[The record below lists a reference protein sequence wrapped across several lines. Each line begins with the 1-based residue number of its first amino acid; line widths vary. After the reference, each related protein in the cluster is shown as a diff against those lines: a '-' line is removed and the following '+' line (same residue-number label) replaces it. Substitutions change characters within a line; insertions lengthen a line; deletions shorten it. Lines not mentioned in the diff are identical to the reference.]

1 MSTDTAALV
10 PLTRATDE
18 RELLELER
26 KYCSW
31 GDTVHYLDPPK
42 FFDRCEGNYL
52 YDREGTPY
60 LDLQM
65 WYSAASF
72 GYANRRLG
80 DALKGQID
88 KLPQLACQYL
98 HPEKVELAAAIARL
112 NESKFGLG
120 GRVHFNVGGAQAVE
134 DSLKIVR
141 NATGK
146 SLVFAFMGGY
156 HGRTLG
162 ASAITSSYR
171 YRRRFGHF
179 SDRAHFV
186 PFPYCFRC
194 PYGKQRET
202 CELYCVKQFERSFE
216 TEYNSF
222 WDPKANESEFAAF
235 YVEAIQGTGGYV
247 IPPEGYFPALKKILD
262 DHKILLV
269 DDEIQMG
276 FYRAGKFWAIEN
288 FKVAPDIIVFGKA
301 LTNGL
306 NPLSG
311 VWAREGLISPEVF
324 PPGST
329 HSTFSS
335 NTLGTAVA
343 LEAVRMMEERDYE
356 ELTRRK
362 GAYFLAQLRELQ
374 RRYPKVIGD
383 TDGCGM
389 ALRIEICREDGREPD
404 RELADRMFAEGMR
417 GDLDARGRRM
427 GLVLDVGGYYKNV
440 FTLAPCFEMT
450 EEEIDIAVELLE
462 QLIRRCAPERIE
474 VRG

>member
-1 MSTDTAALV
+1 MSTKTTTLV
-10 PLTRATDE
+10 PLTNISDE
-18 RELLELER
+18 GELLELER

-31 GDTVHYLDPPK
+31 GDTVHYLEPPK
-42 FFDRCEGNYL
+42 FFERAEGCYL

-72 GYANRRLG
+72 GYGNRRLNA
-80 DALKGQID
+80 ALTRQLS

-112 NESKFGLG
+112 NESKFGLE
-120 GRVHFNVGGAQAVE
+120 GRVHFNVGGSPAIE
-134 DSLKIVR
+134 DSLKLVR
-141 NATGK
+141 NASGK
-146 SLVFAFMGGY
+146 NLVFAFMGGY

-179 SDRAHFV
+179 SDRAQFV

-194 PYGKQRET
+194 PYGKKKED
-202 CELYCVKQFERSFE
+202 CGMYCVKQFEKLFE
-216 TEYNSF
+216 TEYNGV
-222 WDPKANESEFAAF
+222 WDAKANESEYAAF
-235 YVEAIQGTGGYV
+235 YIEAVQATGGYI
-247 IPPEGYFPALKKILD
+247 IPPPEYFPALKKILD
-262 DHKILLV
+262 EHKILMV

-288 FKVAPDIIVFGKA
+288 FNVDPDIVVFGKA

-311 VWAREGLISPEVF
+311 VWAREDLISPEKF

-335 NTLGTAVA
+335 NPLGTAVA
-343 LEAVRMMEERDYE
+343 LEAVRMMEENDYE
-356 ELTRRK
+356 EITQRK
-362 GAYFLAQLRELQ
+362 GAYFLAQLKDLQ

-383 TDGCGM
+383 TDGIGL
-389 ALRIEICREDGREPD
+389 ALRIEICRADGYEPD
-404 RELADRMFAEGMR
+404 RELTDKIFAEGMK
-417 GDLDARGRRM
+417 GDLNARGQRM

-440 FTLAPCFEMT
+440 FTLAPCFDIT
-450 EEEIDIAVELLE
+450 QEEIDLAVELLE
-462 QLIRRCAPERIE
+462 QLIRRCAPDRL
-474 VRG
+474 

>member
-1 MSTDTAALV
+1 MSTALNETFE
-10 PLTRATDE
+10 LAGLTDE
-18 RELLELER
+18 EQLREMER

-31 GDTVHYLDPPK
+31 GDTAHYLEPPK
-42 FFDRCEGNYL
+42 FFQRCDGNYL
-52 YDREGTPY
+52 YDRDDTPY

-65 WYSAASF
+65 WYSAVNF
-72 GYANRRLG
+72 GYANSRLTL
-80 DALKGQID
+80 ALKQQLET
-88 KLPQLACQYL
+88 LPQLACQYL
-98 HPEKVELAAAIARL
+98 HAEKVELAAEIGRL
-112 NESKFGLG
+112 NESKFGLK
-120 GRVHFNVGGAQAVE
+120 GRVHFNVGGSQAIE

-146 SLVFAFMGGY
+146 NLVFAFMGGY

-194 PYGKQRET
+194 PYGKKKET
-202 CELYCVKQFERSFE
+202 CELYCVKQFEKNFE

-222 WDPKANESEFAAF
+222 YDPKTGETEFSAF
-235 YVEAIQGTGGYV
+235 YVEAAQGTGGYV
-247 IPPEGYFPALKKILD
+247 IPPPEYFPALKKVLD
-262 DHKILLV
+262 ERNILLV

-288 FKVAPDIIVFGKA
+288 FNVEPDIIVFGKA

-311 VWAREGLISPEVF
+311 LWAREELISSEVF

-329 HSTFSS
+329 HSTFAS

-343 LEAVRMMEERDYE
+343 LEAVRMMAEGNYE

-362 GAYFLAQLRELQ
+362 GAYFLAQIRDLQ

-383 TDGCGM
+383 TDGLGM
-389 ALRIEICREDGREPD
+389 ALRIEICREDGYEPD
-404 RELADRMFAEGMR
+404 RELTDSMFAEGMK
-417 GDLDARGRRM
+417 GDLEARGSRM
-427 GLVLDVGGYYKNV
+427 GLVLDIGGYYKNV
-440 FTLAPCFEMT
+440 LTLAPCFDMT
-450 EEEIDIAVELLE
+450 EDEIDLAVELIE
-462 QLIRRCAPERIE
+462 QLIRRCAPER
-474 VRG
+474 V

>member
-1 MSTDTAALV
+1 MSTDK
-10 PLTRATDE
+10 TDA
-18 RELLELER
+18 ELLEMDS

-31 GDTVHYLDPPK
+31 GDTVHYLNPPK
-42 FFDRCEGNYL
+42 CFTRSAGSYL
-52 YDREGTPY
+52 YDRQGVPY

-65 WYSAASF
+65 WYSAANF
-72 GYANRRLG
+72 GYANPRLNA
-80 DALKGQID
+80 ALTKQIET
-88 KLPQLACQYL
+88 LPQLACQYL
-98 HPEKVELAAAIARL
+98 HSEKIELAAAIARL
-112 NESKFGLG
+112 NESRFGME
-120 GRVHFNVGGAQAVE
+120 GRVHFNVGGSQAIE
-134 DSLKIVR
+134 DSLKLVR

-146 SLVFAFMGGY
+146 NLVFAFMGGY
-156 HGRTLG
+156 HGRTLA

-171 YRRRFGHF
+171 YRRRYGHF

-194 PYGKQRET
+194 PYDKKVED
-202 CELYCVKQFERSFE
+202 CDLYCLKQFERNFD

-222 WDPKANESEFAAF
+222 WDAKAGESEFSAF
-235 YVEAIQGTGGYV
+235 YVEPIQGTGGYV
-247 IPPEGYFPALKKILD
+247 IPPPGYFAGLKKILD
-262 DHKILLV
+262 ERHILMV

-288 FKVAPDIIVFGKA
+288 FGVAPDIIVFGKA

-311 VWAREGLISPEVF
+311 VWATENLIAPDVF

-343 LEAVRMMEERDYE
+343 LEAVRMMAERDYE
-356 ELTRRK
+356 EITRRK
-362 GAYFLAQLRELQ
+362 GAYFLGRINDLH

-383 TDGCGM
+383 TDGLGM
-389 ALRIEICREDGREPD
+389 ALRIEICGEDGFQPD
-404 RELADRMFAEGMR
+404 RELADRIFAEGMK
-417 GDLDARGRRM
+417 GNLLAGGKRM

-440 FTLAPCFEMT
+440 FTLAPSFEIT
-450 EEEIDIAVELLE
+450 EAEIDLGVELLE
-462 QLIRRCAPERIE
+462 QLIRRCAPGR
-474 VRG
+474 V

>member
-1 MSTDTAALV
+1 MSRTT
-10 PLTRATDE
+10 E
-18 RELLELER
+18 ELLELER
-26 KYCSW
+26 KHSSW
-31 GDTVHYLDPPK
+31 GDTVHYLEPPK
-42 FFDRCEGNYL
+42 FFERAEGSYL

-72 GYANRRLG
+72 GYGNRRLNG
-80 DALKGQID
+80 ALTAQLNR
-88 KLPQLACQYL
+88 LPQLASQYL
-98 HPEKVELAAAIARL
+98 HAERVELAAAIARL
-112 NESKFGLG
+112 NTSKFGLD
-120 GRVHFNVGGAQAVE
+120 GRVHFNVGGSQAIE

-146 SLVFAFMGGY
+146 NLVFAFMGGY

-194 PYGKQRET
+194 PYGKKKED
-202 CELYCVKQFERSFE
+202 CGLYCLKQFESNFD

-222 WDPKANESEFAAF
+222 WDARAGESEFPAF
-235 YVEAIQGTGGYV
+235 YIEPIQGTGGYI
-247 IPPEGYFPALKKILD
+247 IPPPDYLPGLKKILD
-262 DHKILLV
+262 DHHILMV

-288 FKVAPDIIVFGKA
+288 FGVAPDIIVFGKA

-311 VWAREGLISPEVF
+311 VWAREGLISPGVF

-343 LEAVRMMEERDYE
+343 LEAVHMMEEDDYE
-356 ELTRRK
+356 GMTRRK
-362 GAYFLAQLRELQ
+362 GAYFLSQLKDLQ
-374 RRYPKVIGD
+374 RRYPRVIGD
-383 TDGCGM
+383 TDGMGM
-389 ALRIEICREDGREPD
+389 ALRIELCREDGYEPD
-404 RELADRMFAEGMR
+404 RELTDRIFAEGMK
-417 GDLDARGRRM
+417 GNLVAQSKRM

-440 FTLAPCFEMT
+440 FTLAPCFDIT
-450 EEEIDIAVELLE
+450 EDEIDLAVELLE
-462 QLIRRCAPERIE
+462 QLIRRCAPDR
-474 VRG
+474 V

>member
-1 MSTDTAALV
+1 
-10 PLTRATDE
+10 
-18 RELLELER
+18 
-26 KYCSW
+26 
-31 GDTVHYLDPPK
+31 
-42 FFDRCEGNYL
+42 
-52 YDREGTPY
+52 
-60 LDLQM
+60 M

-72 GYANRRLG
+72 GYGNQRLN
-80 DALKGQID
+80 DALTRQLN
-88 KLPQLACQYL
+88 KLPQLASQYL

-112 NESKFGLG
+112 NQSKFGLE
-120 GRVHFNVGGAQAVE
+120 GRVHFNVGGSQAIE

-146 SLVFAFMGGY
+146 NLVFAFMGGY

-179 SDRAHFV
+179 ADRAHFV

-194 PYGKQRET
+194 PYGKKVED
-202 CELYCVKQFERSFE
+202 CGLYCVEQFAKNFD

-222 WDPKANESEFAAF
+222 WDAKAGESEFAAF

-247 IPPEGYFPALKKILD
+247 IPPEGYFPALKKVLD
-262 DHKILLV
+262 EHKILLV

-288 FKVAPDIIVFGKA
+288 FDVEPDIIVFGKA

-311 VWAREGLISPEVF
+311 VWAREDLITPELF

-335 NTLGTAVA
+335 NTLGTAVG
-343 LEAVRMMEERDYE
+343 LELMKMFEEENYE
-356 ELTRRK
+356 AKVMDR
-362 GAYFLAQLRELQ
+362 GAYFLAGLKELQ
-374 RRYPKVIGD
+374 KRHPQVIGD
-383 TDGCGM
+383 VSGM
-389 ALRIEICREDGREPD
+389 GLALRVEICRDGYAPD
-404 RELADRMFAEGMR
+404 RELTDRMFAEGLQGNLDTPR
-417 GDLDARGRRM
+417 GKM
-427 GLVLDVGGYYKNV
+427 GLVLDIGGYYKNV
-440 FTLAPCFEMT
+440 LTLAPAFDISNED
-450 EEEIDIAVELLE
+450 IDLAISMID
-462 QLIRRCAPERIE
+462 QLIRRCSS
-474 VRG
+474 

>member
-1 MSTDTAALV
+1 MSSIINDLEQTALV
-10 PLTRATDE
+10 TDE
-18 RELLELER
+18 QELLSLER

-42 FFDRCEGNYL
+42 IFEHAEGNYL
-52 YDREGTPY
+52 YDREGIPY

-72 GYANRRLG
+72 GYGNQRLNN
-80 DALKGQID
+80 ALKNQID

-98 HPEKVELAAAIARL
+98 HPEKVELAATIARL
-112 NESKFGLG
+112 NESKFGLE
-120 GRVHFNVGGAQAVE
+120 GRVHFNVGGAQAIE

-141 NATGK
+141 NSTGK
-146 SLVFAFMGGY
+146 NLVFAFMGGY

-171 YRRRFGHF
+171 YRRRYGHF

-194 PYGKQRET
+194 PYGKKRED
-202 CELYCVKQFERSFE
+202 CGLYCVDQFAKNFE

-222 WDPKANESEFAAF
+222 WDAKAGESEFSAF
-235 YVEAIQGTGGYV
+235 YVEPIQATGGYV
-247 IPPEGYFPALKKILD
+247 IPPPEYFPALKKILD
-262 DHKILLV
+262 ERNILLV

-288 FKVAPDIIVFGKA
+288 FGVEPDIIVFGKA

-311 VWAREGLISPEVF
+311 LWAREDLISPEVF

-329 HSTFSS
+329 HSTFSA
-335 NTLGTAVA
+335 NPLGTAVG
-343 LEAVRMMEERDYE
+343 LEAVRMMEEKDYE
-356 ELTRRK
+356 KITAQK
-362 GAYFLAQLRELQ
+362 GAYFLAQIRDLQ

-383 TDGCGM
+383 TDGLGM
-389 ALRIEICREDGREPD
+389 ALRIEICQEDGYEPD
-404 RELADRMFAEGMR
+404 RELTDLIFTQGIQ
-417 GDLDARGRRM
+417 GNLDARGRRM
-427 GLVLDVGGYYKNV
+427 GLVLDIGGYYKNV
-440 FTLAPCFEMT
+440 FTLAPCFDMT
-450 EEEIDIAVELLE
+450 EEEIDISVELLE
-462 QLIRRCAPERIE
+462 QLIRRCAPERI
-474 VRG
+474 